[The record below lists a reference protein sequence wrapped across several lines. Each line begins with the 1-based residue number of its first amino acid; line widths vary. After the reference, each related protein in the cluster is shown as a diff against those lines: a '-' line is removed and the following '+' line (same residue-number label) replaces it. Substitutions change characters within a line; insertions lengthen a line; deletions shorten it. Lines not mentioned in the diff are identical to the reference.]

1 MAQLSEQL
9 QQLRQQIDA
18 ADSELVQLLLRRRE
32 LVAQVGVIKRAAG
45 QPLYVPEREQ
55 QMLELRRQQAQQ
67 AGLSADLIEDV
78 LRRVIRESYQQ
89 QQAADVHLQH
99 KNIVVVGG
107 EGALGRLF
115 VRLFSSAGA
124 KVQSLDRN
132 DWDQAETICADA
144 DLVLFAVPITLTV
157 ALIERLPA
165 LPAHCILADLTSI
178 KGQPLAAMLAKHNGP
193 VVGLHPM
200 FGPQQATLAKQ
211 LVIVCHGRQREQ
223 YQWLL
228 DSIIRWGAHIRDI
241 SATEHDEAMGFIQVL
256 RHLSTFVYGA
266 HLAEQ
271 QVDLAQLVS
280 LSSPIYRLELM
291 MVGRLFAQ
299 NPELYADIILSQPHT
314 FAMMNDYV
322 RSFETILS
330 RLQAGDKSAFIAKFA
345 EVKAYFGDFSQRFLE
360 DSQRLLDAAGDAKQ
374 IS

>member
-1 MAQLSEQL
+1 MAPLNEQL
-9 QQLRQQIDA
+9 QAVREQIDA

-55 QMLELRRQQAQQ
+55 QMLQLRRQQAEQ

-99 KNIVVVGG
+99 KKIVVVGG
-107 EGALGRLF
+107 EGALGGLFMRLF
-115 VRLFSSAGA
+115 VSAGA
-124 KVQSLDRN
+124 AVYSLDRN
-132 DWDQAETICADA
+132 DWDQAETLCADA
-144 DLVLFAVPITLTV
+144 DLLLLAVPITLTV
-157 ALIERLPA
+157 GIIEKLPA
-165 LPAHCILADLTSI
+165 LPKHCVIADLTSI
-178 KGQPLAAMLAKHNGP
+178 KGQPLAAMLAKHSGP

-200 FGPQQATLAKQ
+200 FGPQQVTLAKQ
-211 LVIVCHGRQREQ
+211 LVIVCHGRGREQ

-228 DSIIRWGAHIRDI
+228 DSIVRWGAHIREI
-241 SATEHDEAMGFIQVL
+241 SAAQHDQAMGFIQVL

-314 FAMMNDYV
+314 FAMMNDYL

-330 RLQAGDKSAFIAKFA
+330 QLQAGNKAAFIAKFA
-345 EVKAYFGDFSQRFLE
+345 EVKSYFGDFSQRFLE
-360 DSQRLLDAAGDAKQ
+360 DSQRLLDTAGDAQQ
-374 IS
+374 IN

>member
-1 MAQLSEQL
+1 MAPLNEQL
-9 QQLRQQIDA
+9 QAVRQQIDA

-55 QMLELRRQQAQQ
+55 QMLQLRRQQAEQ

-99 KNIVVVGG
+99 KKIVVVGG
-107 EGALGRLF
+107 EGALGGLFMRLF
-115 VRLFSSAGA
+115 VSAGA
-124 KVQSLDRN
+124 AVYSLDRN
-132 DWDQAETICADA
+132 DWDQAETLCAEA
-144 DLVLFAVPITLTV
+144 DLLLLAVPITLTV
-157 ALIERLPA
+157 GIIEKLPA
-165 LPAHCILADLTSI
+165 LPKHCVIADLTSI
-178 KGQPLAAMLAKHNGP
+178 KGQPLAAMLAKHSGP

-200 FGPQQATLAKQ
+200 FGPQQVTLAKQ
-211 LVIVCHGRQREQ
+211 LVIVCHGRGREQ

-228 DSIIRWGAHIRDI
+228 DSIVRWGAHIREI
-241 SATEHDEAMGFIQVL
+241 SAAQHDQAMGFIQVL

-314 FAMMNDYV
+314 FTMMNDYL

-330 RLQAGDKSAFIAKFA
+330 QLQAGNKAAFIAKFA
-345 EVKAYFGDFSQRFLE
+345 EVKSYFGDFSQRFLE
-360 DSQRLLDAAGDAKQ
+360 DSQRLLDTAGDAQQ
-374 IS
+374 IN

>member
-1 MAQLSEQL
+1 MAPLNEQL
-9 QQLRQQIDA
+9 QAVRQQIDA

-55 QMLELRRQQAQQ
+55 QMLQLRRQQAEQ

-99 KNIVVVGG
+99 KKIVVVGG
-107 EGALGRLF
+107 EGALGGLFMRLF
-115 VRLFSSAGA
+115 VSAGA
-124 KVQSLDRN
+124 AVYSLDRN
-132 DWDQAETICADA
+132 DWDQAETLCADA
-144 DLVLFAVPITLTV
+144 DLLLLAVPITLTV
-157 ALIERLPA
+157 GIIEKLPA
-165 LPAHCILADLTSI
+165 LPKHCVIADLTSI
-178 KGQPLAAMLAKHNGP
+178 KGQPLAAMLAKHSGP

-200 FGPQQATLAKQ
+200 FGPQQVTLAKQ
-211 LVIVCHGRQREQ
+211 LVIVCHGRGREQ

-228 DSIIRWGAHIRDI
+228 DSIVRWGAHIREI
-241 SATEHDEAMGFIQVL
+241 SAAQHDQAMGFIQVL

-314 FAMMNDYV
+314 FTMMNDYL
-322 RSFETILS
+322 RSFDTILS
-330 RLQAGDKSAFIAKFA
+330 QLQAGNKAAFIAKFA
-345 EVKAYFGDFSQRFLE
+345 EVKSYFGDFSQRFLE
-360 DSQRLLDAAGDAKQ
+360 DSQRLLDTAGDAQQ
-374 IS
+374 IN

>member
-1 MAQLSEQL
+1 MAPLNEQL
-9 QQLRQQIDA
+9 QAVRQQIDA

-55 QMLELRRQQAQQ
+55 QMLQLRRQQAEQ

-99 KNIVVVGG
+99 KKIVVVGG
-107 EGALGRLF
+107 EGALGGLFMRLF
-115 VRLFSSAGA
+115 VSAGA
-124 KVQSLDRN
+124 AVYSLDRN
-132 DWDQAETICADA
+132 DWDQAETLCADA
-144 DLVLFAVPITLTV
+144 DLVLVAVPITLTV
-157 ALIERLPA
+157 GIIEKLPL
-165 LPAHCILADLTSI
+165 LPKHCVIADLTSI
-178 KGQPLAAMLAKHNGP
+178 KGQPLAAMLAKHSGP

-200 FGPQQATLAKQ
+200 FGPQQVTLAKQ
-211 LVIVCHGRQREQ
+211 LVIVCHGRGREQ

-228 DSIIRWGAHIRDI
+228 DSIIRWGAHIREI
-241 SATEHDEAMGFIQVL
+241 SAAQHDQAMGFIQVL

-314 FAMMNDYV
+314 FTMMNDYL

-330 RLQAGDKSAFIAKFA
+330 QLQAGNKAAFIAKFA
-345 EVKAYFGDFSQRFLE
+345 EVKSYFGDFSQRFLE
-360 DSQRLLDAAGDAKQ
+360 DSQRLLDTAGDAQQ
-374 IS
+374 IN

>member
-1 MAQLSEQL
+1 MAPLNEQL
-9 QQLRQQIDA
+9 QAVREQIDA

-55 QMLELRRQQAQQ
+55 QMLQLRRQQAEQ

-99 KNIVVVGG
+99 KKIVVVGG
-107 EGALGRLF
+107 EGALGGLFMRLF
-115 VRLFSSAGA
+115 VSAGA
-124 KVQSLDRN
+124 AVYSLDRN
-132 DWDQAETICADA
+132 DWDQAETLCADA
-144 DLVLFAVPITLTV
+144 DLLLLAVPITLTV
-157 ALIERLPA
+157 GIIEKLPA
-165 LPAHCILADLTSI
+165 LPKHCVIADLTSI
-178 KGQPLAAMLAKHNGP
+178 KGQPLAAMLAKHSGP

-200 FGPQQATLAKQ
+200 FGPQQVTLAKQ
-211 LVIVCHGRQREQ
+211 LVIVCHGRGREQ

-228 DSIIRWGAHIRDI
+228 DSIVRWGAHIREI
-241 SATEHDEAMGFIQVL
+241 SAAQHDQAMGFIQVL

-314 FAMMNDYV
+314 FTMMNDYL

-330 RLQAGDKSAFIAKFA
+330 QLQAGNKAAFIAKFA
-345 EVKAYFGDFSQRFLE
+345 EVKSYFGDFSQRFLE
-360 DSQRLLDAAGDAKQ
+360 DSQRLLDTAGDAQQ
-374 IS
+374 IN

>member
-1 MAQLSEQL
+1 MAPLNEQL
-9 QQLRQQIDA
+9 QAVRQQIDA

-55 QMLELRRQQAQQ
+55 QMLQLRRQQAEQ

-99 KNIVVVGG
+99 KKIVVVGG
-107 EGALGRLF
+107 EGALGGLFMRLF
-115 VRLFSSAGA
+115 VSAGA
-124 KVQSLDRN
+124 AVYSLDRN
-132 DWDQAETICADA
+132 DWDQAETLCADA
-144 DLVLFAVPITLTV
+144 DLLLLAVPITLTV
-157 ALIERLPA
+157 GIIEKLPA
-165 LPAHCILADLTSI
+165 LPKHCVIADLTSI
-178 KGQPLAAMLAKHNGP
+178 KGQPLAAMLAKHSGP

-200 FGPQQATLAKQ
+200 FGPQQVTLAKQ
-211 LVIVCHGRQREQ
+211 LVIVCHGRGREQ

-228 DSIIRWGAHIRDI
+228 DSIVRWGAHIREI
-241 SATEHDEAMGFIQVL
+241 SAAQHDQAMGFIQVL

-314 FAMMNDYV
+314 FTMMNDYL

-330 RLQAGDKSAFIAKFA
+330 QLQAGNKAAFIAKFA
-345 EVKAYFGDFSQRFLE
+345 EVKSYFGDFSQRFLE
-360 DSQRLLDAAGDAKQ
+360 DSQRLLDTAGDAQQ
-374 IS
+374 IN